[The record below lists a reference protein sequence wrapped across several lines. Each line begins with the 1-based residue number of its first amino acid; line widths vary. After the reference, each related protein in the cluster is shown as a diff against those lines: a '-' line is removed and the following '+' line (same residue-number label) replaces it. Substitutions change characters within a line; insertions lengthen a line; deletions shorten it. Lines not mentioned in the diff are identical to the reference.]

1 MWPKQH
7 HTDKTIQLLSN
18 NLGITASYYLIS
30 IGVHDQKKGS
40 SAVDK
45 LEAILFAEQ
54 YVLLFIANQI
64 IHSDMLSH
72 CSQQL

>member
-30 IGVHDQKKGS
+30 IGVHDQKKVS
-40 SAVDK
+40 LAVDK
-45 LEAILFAEQ
+45 LEAIFFAEQ
-54 YVLLFIANQI
+54 YVLLSIGNQI
-64 IHSDMLSH
+64 IHSDVLSH